1 MNNIVVLAS
10 GNGTTLQAIIDAI
23 AAGKINANISHVI
36 CDRDAPATGRAKRSG
51 ISYSVIKRGR
61 DFQSR
66 ILKEIE
72 GKNPD
77 LIVLAGFLSI
87 IGSEIVKR
95 FPMRIINL
103 HPALLPCFGG
113 PGYYGERVHMAV
125 LESGAKYS
133 GCTVHFVTEDVD
145 AGPII
150 LQRIVEISDHEDA
163 ESLGEKIHAIEHSA
177 IVDAINIV
185 LNGNFIIKG
194 KRVLRI

>member
-1 MNNIVVLAS
+1 MHNIVVLAS
-10 GNGTTLQAIIDAI
+10 GNGTTFQAIIDAI
-23 AAGKINANISHVI
+23 TAGKINANISHVI
-36 CDRDAPATGRAKRSG
+36 CDRDAPVTGRAERSG
-51 ISYSVIKRGR
+51 ISYSVISRGQG
-61 DFQSR
+61 FQSR
-66 ILKEIE
+66 LLMEIE

-87 IGSEIVKR
+87 IGNKIVKR
-95 FPMRIINL
+95 FPMKIINL

-113 PGYYGERVHMAV
+113 PGFYGDRVHRAV

-150 LQRIVEISDHEDA
+150 LQRIVEISDHEDV
-163 ESLGEKIHAIEHSA
+163 ESLEEKIHATEHSA

-185 LNGNFIIKG
+185 LNGNFTING
-194 KRVLRI
+194 KRVLRM